1 MKSQFFLSLAAVA
14 VALTS
19 CTNNNAPEQ
28 KVETNVPNP
37 QVVSADGNEIIYNVY
52 LKPQDM
58 RDADAEELYA
68 NFDRQ
73 AFVDSLFAAVY
84 SHGVTVTDME
94 GNVLSIDDI
103 KVREVEDPNY
113 SRDKV
118 AGIQFTEAWVYSPSS
133 NTMTK
138 TVKSML
144 VGYEV
149 VEDSVIVAFRP
160 GFVFRFK

>member
-1 MKSQFFLSLAAVA
+1 
-14 VALTS
+14 
-19 CTNNNAPEQ
+19 
-28 KVETNVPNP
+28 
-37 QVVSADGNEIIYNVY
+37 
-52 LKPQDM
+52 
-58 RDADAEELYA
+58 
-68 NFDRQ
+68 
-73 AFVDSLFAAVY
+73 DSLFAAVY
-84 SHGVTVTDME
+84 SNGVTVTDME